1 MFNVYSASAGSGKT
15 YRLTIE
21 YLKLA
26 LGEGRTVKES
36 EVFKGTYFRNI
47 LAITFTNAAAN
58 EMKERILREVAG
70 IAQNNPDSARF
81 LGELTAELTGLSA
94 DHPSFAALTDVVRGR
109 CRKLFQS
116 ILHRYSDFSVTTID
130 SFTQRLVMAFTDELG
145 LPYSFE
151 VEMDTDRVLEVAV
164 DNLIER
170 VGTDRDGRHHRYPP
184 SAL

>member
-15 YRLTIE
+15 YTLTKA
-21 YLKLA
+21 YLTLA
-26 LGEGRTVKES
+26 LGEGRMVKES
-36 EVFKGTYFRNI
+36 DTFKGTYFRNI

-58 EMKERILREVAG
+58 EMKERILREVSG
-70 IAQNNPDSARF
+70 IAQNNPESNRF
-81 LGELTAELTGLSA
+81 LAELTVELTGKTA
-94 DHPSFAALTDVVRGR
+94 DHPDFSALTEVIRRR
-109 CRKLFQS
+109 CQRLFQS

-170 VGTDRDGRHHRYPP
+170 VGTDEMADITTILH
-184 SAL
+184 